1 MLLCYGRQSRVKHC
15 IPVLLNDLGLLT
27 LYIFSWYKVK
37 AWEYKGKGKWK
48 PSQEREDTSLWH
60 KGSWTSYCST
70 AKGLLSSHL
79 ERENAYYMYNQESSP
94 RGQGWTICHW
104 ADGEEKE
111 KENQSTEHRPLIF
124 VFLSPQNYLFYKWL
138 LMTWPFSNFRTNSS
152 FSKRCMRFG
161 TLWWPKEWFL
171 NKDSS

>member
-15 IPVLLNDLGLLT
+15 ITVLLNDLGLLT

-48 PSQEREDTSLWH
+48 PSQEREDTSSWH
-60 KGSWTSYCST
+60 KGSWMSYCSK

-94 RGQGWTICHW
+94 RGQGWPICHW

-124 VFLSPQNYLFYKWL
+124 FFFESTKLSLLQVTFNDMTLQQFQDKQFILQEVHEVWDP
-138 LMTWPFSNFRTNSS
+138 LMTNGMIP
-152 FSKRCMRFG
+152 
-161 TLWWPKEWFL
+161 
-171 NKDSS
+171 